1 MGIVI
6 YSNSLKKKMR
16 LNESNCLSLIFV
28 FTRLGK
34 KENVRIRP
42 DEAFQ
47 FVKWVQTDS
56 KKLEKMFYANNTNN
70 IPDIKMKKLV
80 EVGALKVN
88 QMNVRI
94 KVYVNR

>member
-1 MGIVI
+1 
-6 YSNSLKKKMR
+6 MR

-47 FVKWVQTDS
+47 FVK
-56 KKLEKMFYANNTNN
+56 
-70 IPDIKMKKLV
+70 
-80 EVGALKVN
+80 
-88 QMNVRI
+88 
-94 KVYVNR
+94 

>member
-1 MGIVI
+1 
-6 YSNSLKKKMR
+6 
-16 LNESNCLSLIFV
+16 
-28 FTRLGK
+28 
-34 KENVRIRP
+34 
-42 DEAFQ
+42 
-47 FVKWVQTDS
+47 
-56 KKLEKMFYANNTNN
+56 MFYANNTNN